1 MVQRIPPKRPVVR
14 AKYFFILSFLL
25 AFTLISSPTRISQ
38 ASSPITVTTFQDSK
52 QASDGLCSLREAI
65 IAANTD
71 SPSGVF
77 SGECAAGIGADTIIL
92 PAGIYTLTRT
102 DSGNEN
108 ASQTG
113 DLDINGDLTI
123 VGAGADVTII
133 EGSGLNDRLVHVLA
147 GQVSLI
153 ELTLRHGSVS
163 GHGGAIY
170 NTGRLTVTDVTLQDN
185 YASETGGGI
194 FSLGVLQA
202 DAVSIVGNNANG
214 LAGGGVV
221 VGDGT
226 AVFTNSTISGNSTN
240 GAGGG
245 LANKG
250 ETTLNFVT
258 IAHNSAQT
266 ATGIHSISGDMTLN
280 HTLVNDSCR
289 GVIVSQGY
297 NLIQDATK
305 CTITGDPVG
314 NLLGVDALLAPLALN
329 GGSTLNHALLP
340 ESPAIE
346 AGSNSG
352 CPATD
357 QRGVSRPRGL
367 FCDIG
372 AYELANPPQ
381 TGAALVVN
389 TADDNSDGVCDFAHC
404 SLREAII
411 RANASAISNQI
422 HFNIPGDL
430 PPVIYPLSPLPV
442 ITDPVVFD
450 GFTQAGGVV
459 VLDGSLA
466 GTAVGLEISAGS
478 STVRGLRIVNF
489 GSHGLL
495 LTQNGNNVISG
506 NEVAF
511 NGGDGIRI
519 LAGTGNQLSGN
530 NIHDNG
536 GLAIDL
542 GGDGRTVNDPD
553 DPDSGAN
560 SLQNYPQLFTAVP
573 LTDSLRVDGRLDS
586 TPLTAFT
593 LEFFATPTCD
603 LSGGSQTFLGTTQ
616 ATTDALGNVYF
627 QVAGLTTAPLNSFVT
642 ATATDPDG
650 NTSELSD
657 CVVVSP
663 GNTSWVT
670 ALPLDVLPDM
680 GPTAVGQY
688 LDQPG
693 QSRWY
698 KFPVQPGSQVIVTLT
713 DLPDNY
719 DLTIYK
725 DIAQAYNDL
734 LSPQD
739 LPRFDAEFA
748 PEAFSPE
755 AFSPEA
761 FSPEA
766 FSPEAFSPEAFS
778 PEAFSPEAFSPEAFS
793 PEAFSPE
800 AFSPE
805 AFSPDAFSP
814 EAFSPEAFSP
824 EAFSPEAFSPEAF
837 SPEAFSGAQLRS
849 LLGVSAF
856 RGTANEGLIINTW
869 NNTGYFYVRVRGT
882 NGVFNT
888 QHPFQVSV
896 TMQSGSCGNVTAV
909 TEPST
914 TIPTAGNYQTI
925 ILTDMARMAG
935 TAAEKATLATRL
947 STYAAR
953 PEVAGVIVD
962 VGADARAAAANAQ
975 ADAYLACPYAKNLV
989 AATIKEIVDG
999 YRALNPLAYV
1009 VIVGND
1015 SVIPF
1020 YRYPDNALLA
1030 NESNYVPPVRDNTAS
1045 QASLRLGF
1053 VLGQDEY
1060 GARTAV
1066 SFKNSAIPIPDL
1078 AVGRV
1083 VETAV
1088 QATVV
1093 LDAYLATTNGVV
1105 TLNTSPL
1112 VTGYDFLEDAALA
1125 VQAELEAGLNQ
1136 TADTL
1141 IAANDLAP
1149 TDPAAWTADDLRANL
1164 LGSRHDIT
1172 FLAGHF
1178 SASGALAADYS
1189 TRMRASELIS
1199 APVNLQNAIIFSAG
1213 CHAGYNI
1220 VDADGVPLVTE
1231 EPDWA
1236 QAFNSKG
1243 ALLIAGT
1250 GYQYGDTDFIEYS
1263 ERLYLEF
1270 SQELRRGSGPVSVG
1284 QAWVAA
1290 KQTYLAETPQMR
1302 GIHEKALI
1310 QATIFGLPQLSVN
1323 MPGVRLPSASE
1334 PSVITSV
1341 TPVSSN
1347 PGSTLGLATADLT
1360 LTPAFTGQT
1369 VEMTNVQDSTTVDAF
1384 YLTGPDG
1391 ILTNPAEPTL
1401 PLDMANVTAAG
1412 THLRGVGF
1420 RGGSYTDMGGILPF
1434 TGAPTTEIRG
1444 VHAPF
1449 QADIFYPVQF
1459 WRANYFGQ
1467 LADPVG
1473 GATGLA
1479 VTPAQFMSDAPGAL
1493 TGTMRRYDQLNFRL
1507 FYNNNI
1513 AAYAG
1518 GSTPALSAPP
1528 TIQRVT
1534 AVPQGGDV
1542 YFSVDVLGNPAAGM
1556 QAVWVLYTAVT
1567 GPYYGQWQP
1576 LDLSQNA
1583 TISTRWEG
1591 SLPLNGTDPANMRYL
1606 VQAVNGVGLVSLAAN
1621 LGDLYVPGAPPTATT
1636 ATTVTLINPPTTG
1649 VYNSHI
1655 QVTAQLAAG
1664 TMPLAGQRLT
1674 FGLGP
1679 QTRQAITDATGQAT
1693 VTLTLLGVPGQYP
1706 LRASFAGSGAFGA
1719 SSAAALFTITKQ
1731 DTALTLAQPASGLP
1745 GDDALLTATLTAADG
1760 RYLGEKSVVFVINGA
1775 GGAHSQATITDYAGR
1790 ASLGQLPLPPG
1801 EYSVNV
1807 YFSGSIPL
1815 HTGEVLTLDDARYN
1829 PSTTGGTLT
1838 LEVEPPDELDCS
1850 TAVPTPHKIWPANK
1864 QMVLVSISGVI
1875 GSDGAPATLTVTAI
1889 RQDEPV
1895 GHPPHA
1901 PDGIILSGG
1910 TVRLRAERLGNGN
1923 GRVYHIFFTATDN
1936 LGVSCEGVAR
1946 VAVAHDLGSGIDAI
1960 DGGPLYDSTQP

>member
-1 MVQRIPPKRPVVR
+1 MVQRIPPKRPAVR
-14 AKYFFILSFLL
+14 ANSLFLLFFFLAFILI
-25 AFTLISSPTRISQ
+25 ASPIQVSL
-38 ASSPITVTTFQDSK
+38 ASSPIIVNTFADSK
-52 QASDGLCSLREAI
+52 HASDGFCSLREAI
-65 IAANTD
+65 IAANTN
-71 SPSGVF
+71 SPSGPAT
-77 SGECAAGIGADTIIL
+77 GECAAGSGADTIIL
-92 PAGIYTLTRT
+92 PAGVYTLTRT
-102 DSGNEN
+102 GSHEN
-108 ASQTG
+108 GSQTG
-113 DLDINGDLTI
+113 DLDINGDVQIT
-123 VGAGADVTII
+123 GAGADVTII
-133 EGSGLNDRLVHVLA
+133 EGNGLNDRLVHVIA
-147 GQVSLI
+147 GNVALSG
-153 ELTLRHGSVS
+153 LTLRQGHVS
-163 GHGGAIY
+163 GHGGAIF
-170 NTGRLTVTDVTLQDN
+170 NEGNLTLADVAIMDS
-185 YASETGGGI
+185 YASNTGGGL
-194 FSLGVLQA
+194 FSLGTLQA
-202 DAVSIVGNNANG
+202 ESVSIVGNSAQG
-214 LAGGGVV
+214 LEGGGVV
-221 VGDGT
+221 IGAGT
-226 AVFTNSTISGNSTN
+226 AVFTNSTISGNSSS

-245 LANKG
+245 LTSKG
-250 ETTLNFVT
+250 TTTLNFVT
-258 IAHNSAQT
+258 VAHNSAQI
-266 ATGIHSISGDMTLN
+266 ATGIHSINADMTLN

-289 GVIVSQGY
+289 GVVVSQGY
-297 NLIQDATK
+297 NLIQDVTK

-329 GGSTLNHALLP
+329 GGRTLNHALLP

-357 QRGVSRPRGL
+357 QRGISRPRGL

-389 TADDNSDGVCDFAHC
+389 TTEDYNDGVCDFAHC
-404 SLREAII
+404 SLREAIL
-411 RANASAISNQI
+411 RANASTISNQI

-430 PPVIYPLSPLPV
+430 PPVIYPQSPLPV
-442 ITDPVVFD
+442 ITDPVTID
-450 GFTQAGGVV
+450 GLTQTGGVV
-459 VLDGSLA
+459 VLDGSSA
-466 GTAVGLEISAGS
+466 GTAVGLEIAAGD
-478 STVRGLRIVNF
+478 STIRGLRIINF
-489 GSHGLL
+489 SSHGLL
-495 LTQNGNNVISG
+495 LTQNGNNVIVG
-506 NEVAF
+506 NEIAY
-511 NGGDGIRI
+511 NGGDGVRI
-519 LAGTGNQLSGN
+519 LAGTGHQLSGN
-530 NIHDNG
+530 DIHDNT

-542 GGDGRTVNDPD
+542 GGDGRTANDPD
-553 DPDSGAN
+553 DLDNGAN
-560 SLQNYPQLFTAVP
+560 NLQNYPVLFTAVP
-573 LTDSLRVDGRLDS
+573 LSDSLRIDGRLDS

-593 LEFFATPTCD
+593 LEFFATPTCQ
-603 LSGGSQTFLGTTQ
+603 LSGGNQTFLGATQ
-616 ATTDALGNVYF
+616 ATTDAFGNVYF
-627 QVAGLTTAPLNSFVT
+627 SVAGLTAVPLDTFIT
-642 ATATDPDG
+642 ATATDPGG

-657 CVVVSP
+657 CIVVSP

-670 ALPLDVLPDM
+670 AMPLDVLPDM
-680 GPTAVGQY
+680 GPTAVSQY

-698 KFPVQPGSQVIVTLT
+698 KFPVLPGSKVIVTLT
-713 DLPDNY
+713 NLPDNY
-719 DLTIYK
+719 DLTLYK

-856 RGTANEGLIINTW
+856 RGTANEGLIANTW
-869 NNTGYFYVRVRGT
+869 NNTGYFYVRVRGA
-882 NGVFNT
+882 NGAFNT
-888 QHPFQVSV
+888 QHPFEVSV
-896 TMQSGSCGNVTAV
+896 TMLSGSCGNVTAV
-909 TEPST
+909 TEPT
-914 TIPTAGNYQTI
+914 TTTPTAGNYQTI

-935 TAAEKATLATRL
+935 TTSEKATLATRL
-947 STYAAR
+947 ATYAAR

-962 VGADARAAAANAQ
+962 VGADTRVAAANAQ
-975 ADAYLACPYAKNLV
+975 ADAHPACPYAKNLV
-989 AATIKEIVDG
+989 ATTIKEIVDG

-1015 SVIPF
+1015 GVIPF

-1030 NESNYVPPVRDNTAS
+1030 NESNYVPPVRDNTPS

-1060 GARTAV
+1060 GSRTAV
-1066 SFKNSAIPIPDL
+1066 SFKNSTIPIPDL

-1088 QATVV
+1088 QATAV
-1093 LDAYLATTNGVV
+1093 LDAYLSTSNGVV
-1105 TLNTSPL
+1105 TLSTPPL

-1125 VQAELEAGLNQ
+1125 VQDELEAGLNQ

-1141 IAANDLAP
+1141 IVPRDLAP
-1149 TDPAAWTADDLRANL
+1149 TDPAAWTADDLREKL

-1178 SASGALAADYS
+1178 SASGALAADYT
-1189 TRMRASELIS
+1189 TRMRAAELIS
-1199 APVNLQNAIIFSAG
+1199 SPVNLQNAIIFSAG

-1270 SQELRRGSGPVSVG
+1270 SRELRRGNGPVSVG

-1302 GIHEKALI
+1302 GIHEKSLI

-1323 MPGVRLPSASE
+1323 MPGARLTAAGES
-1334 PSVITSV
+1334 SVVTSI
-1341 TPVSSN
+1341 TPVSGN

-1360 LTPAFTGQT
+1360 LTPTFTGQT
-1369 VEMTNVQDSTTVDAF
+1369 VAMTNVQDYTTVNAF
-1384 YLTGPDG
+1384 YLLGSDG

-1401 PLDMANVTAAG
+1401 PLERVNVSAPG
-1412 THLRGVGF
+1412 SQLRGIGF
-1420 RGGSYTDMGGILPF
+1420 RGGSYTDLSDILPF

-1449 QADIFYPVQF
+1449 QTDIFYPVQF

-1467 LADPVG
+1467 LADPDG
-1473 GATGLA
+1473 GATSLA
-1479 VTPAQFMSDAPGAL
+1479 VTPAQFVSEFPGAQ

-1507 FYNNNI
+1507 YYSHNI
-1513 AAYAG
+1513 ASYD

-1534 AVPQGGDV
+1534 AVPQGDNV
-1542 YFSVDVLGNPAAGM
+1542 HFSVDVLGNPAAGM
-1556 QAVWVLYTAVT
+1556 QEVWVLYTAVT
-1567 GPYYGQWQP
+1567 GPYFGQWQP
-1576 LDLSQNA
+1576 LDLSQHPV
-1583 TISTRWEG
+1583 ISTRWQG
-1591 SLPLNGTDPANMRYL
+1591 VLPLNGTDPANMRYL

-1621 LGDLYVPGAPPTATT
+1621 LGDLYVPGAPPAATT
-1636 ATTVTLINPPTTG
+1636 PTTVTLINPPTSG

-1679 QTRQAITDATGQAT
+1679 QTRQAITDANGQAT

-1719 SSAAALFTITKQ
+1719 SSAAALFTISKQ
-1731 DTALTLAQPASGLP
+1731 DTVLTLAQPASGLP

-1760 RYLGEKSVVFVINGA
+1760 RYLGEKSVVFVISGA
-1775 GGAHSQATITDYAGR
+1775 GGAHSQAAITDYAGR

-1801 EYSVNV
+1801 EYTVNV

-1815 HTGEVLTLDDARYN
+1815 HTGEILTLTDARYN
-1829 PSTTGGTLT
+1829 PSTASGTLT
-1838 LEVEPPDELDCS
+1838 LEAEPPDGLDCS
-1850 TAVPTPHKIWPANK
+1850 TVVPTPHKIWPANK
-1864 QMVLVSISGVI
+1864 QMVTVSISGVM
-1875 GSDGAPATLTVTAI
+1875 GSDGNPATLTVTAI

-1895 GHPPHA
+1895 GNPPHA
-1901 PDGIILSGG
+1901 PDGVILSGN

-1923 GRVYHIFFTATDN
+1923 GRVYHIFFTATDS
-1936 LGVSCEGVAR
+1936 LGISCEGVAR
-1946 VAVAHDLGSGIDAI
+1946 VAVAHDLGGGIDAI